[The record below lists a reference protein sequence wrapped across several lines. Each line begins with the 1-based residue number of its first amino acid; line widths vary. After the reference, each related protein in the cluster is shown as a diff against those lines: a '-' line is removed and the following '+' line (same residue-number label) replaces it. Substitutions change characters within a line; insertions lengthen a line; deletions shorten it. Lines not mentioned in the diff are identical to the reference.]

1 MFKRLSG
8 LLLLF
13 LTLPSE
19 VQAQSNYP
27 PVIMTQPQSTTIS
40 QGQAID
46 LYVVAGEGEQLFYQ
60 WYFDGTPITGENET
74 NLLITEATVLV
85 TGFYYVVVTNNYG
98 SVTSSEAFLA
108 VEGPP
113 VITTQPTNS
122 AIFAGGSTTF
132 NIVAGGVGPL
142 HYQWLLN
149 GTNLPDVKNII
160 TTVTGNGDG
169 GYLGDGGTSTNA
181 SLNGPTGVA
190 LDANGNIFIAD
201 QGNNVIREVEFYGT
215 YGDYGIIT
223 TVAGN
228 GNGGYSG
235 DGGAA
240 TDASLGSP
248 AGVAADANGN
258 LFISEWDHHVIR
270 KVDTNGI
277 ITTVAG
283 SGNQIFSG
291 DGGAATNADLNFPC
305 GVAVDAHGNLFIAD
319 MGNNRIRKVDTN
331 GIITTVAGGAGGY
344 YGGYS
349 GDGGAATNAQLNNPY
364 GVKMDVSGNLFIAD
378 LGNGVIRKVNTN
390 GIITTV
396 AGNGRFGPPNN
407 GGVATNSNLYSPLGV
422 AVDGNDNIF
431 IADQGNNLIE
441 KVDTNGIIKIVVGVG
456 GGSYWGGYSGDGGP
470 ATDAE
475 LAHPCDV
482 IVDADKNLFI
492 ADQVNNRIR
501 EVVASGQYPTLTL
514 TNATPNIAGNYQVVI
529 SNAFG
534 SVTSSV
540 VTLTV
545 LPPIISIV
553 PNADGSKTINLLT
566 APNVS
571 SRVWVATNLTPP
583 VVWRPV
589 YTNIA
594 GAAGTLQFTDTK
606 TSAHP
611 VQFYRGSTP

>member
-8 LLLLF
+8 LLLLL

-27 PVIMTQPQSTTIS
+27 PVIMTQPQSITIS

-240 TDASLGSP
+240 TNASLGSP
-248 AGVAADANGN
+248 SSLAVDANGN
-258 LFISEWDHHVIR
+258 LFIVDQGNNRIR
-270 KVDTNGI
+270 EVDTNGI

-283 SGNQIFSG
+283 SGNRIFSG
-291 DGGAATNADLNFPC
+291 DGGAATNADLNNPC
-305 GVAVDAHGNLFIAD
+305 GVAVDTNGNLFILD
-319 MGNNRIRKVDTN
+319 QFNNRVRKVDTN

-583 VVWRPV
+583 VVWQLLNAKV
-589 YTNIA
+589 S
-594 GAAGTLQFTDTK
+594 GANGASQFIDSNAK
-606 TSAHP
+606 SNR
-611 VQFYRGSTP
+611 VRFYRCSTP

>member
-1 MFKRLSG
+1 
-8 LLLLF
+8 
-13 LTLPSE
+13 
-19 VQAQSNYP
+19 V
-27 PVIMTQPQSTTIS
+27 
-40 QGQAID
+40 
-46 LYVVAGEGEQLFYQ
+46 
-60 WYFDGTPITGENET
+60 
-74 NLLITEATVLV
+74 
-85 TGFYYVVVTNNYG
+85 
-98 SVTSSEAFLA
+98 
-108 VEGPP
+108 
-113 VITTQPTNS
+113 
-122 AIFAGGSTTF
+122 
-132 NIVAGGVGPL
+132 
-142 HYQWLLN
+142 
-149 GTNLPDVKNII
+149 
-160 TTVTGNGDG
+160 
-169 GYLGDGGTSTNA
+169 
-181 SLNGPTGVA
+181 
-190 LDANGNIFIAD
+190 
-201 QGNNVIREVEFYGT
+201 
-215 YGDYGIIT
+215 
-223 TVAGN
+223 
-228 GNGGYSG
+228 
-235 DGGAA
+235 
-240 TDASLGSP
+240 
-248 AGVAADANGN
+248 DANGN
-258 LFISEWDHHVIR
+258 LFIVDQGNNRIR
-270 KVDTNGI
+270 EVDTNGI

-283 SGNQIFSG
+283 SGNRIFSG
-291 DGGAATNADLNFPC
+291 DGGAATNADLNNPC
-305 GVAVDAHGNLFIAD
+305 GVAVDTNGNLFISD
-319 MGNNRIRKVDTN
+319 QFNNRVRKVDTN

-583 VVWRPV
+583 VVWQLLNAKV
-589 YTNIA
+589 S
-594 GAAGTLQFTDTK
+594 GANGASQFIDSNAK
-606 TSAHP
+606 SNR
-611 VQFYRGSTP
+611 VRFYRCSTP